1 MKRVGNI
8 WNDTTSIKN
17 GITAVI
23 DGTRYKRG
31 NHEVQRLLF
40 DDKHHMIDPAKARKY
55 AEPICDDLKS
65 GTWKH
70 SEPKHRRQFCR
81 NRASSKGK
89 WRDLYIPTLRDH
101 IVAHM
106 LIQTSLAA
114 FMRGM
119 YPDCCGSV
127 PGRGIKHIVKRV
139 THWLQDDKECRY
151 FVKLDIRKFFDN
163 IDRDILKAK
172 LRQKIKDKYVLEAF
186 DQIIDSAPVA
196 CPVGY
201 YTSPWFA
208 NLYLESL
215 DWFIAQQLYKERRG
229 KRISFVRHRI
239 RYIDDILLI
248 GTSKLDLKK
257 AVHAISDYLLEN
269 YGLHIKDSWEIKKI
283 GKHEL
288 VDGEWKLKPG
298 TYWCDIGGYKF
309 SKDATILRDGIFLHT
324 RRLVRKVYKQGY
336 ATDHQNRSLIS
347 QIGWASHCDSGNF
360 FENDVRPYV
369 NVKEIRRAISHVD
382 KKREQQ
388 THKAA
393 DRGDIRESCDSAE
406 EFQTG
411 PGYRRDSGALG
422 VSGKTV
428 NERTV

>member
-8 WNDTTSIKN
+8 WNDTTSVEN

-31 NHEVQRLLF
+31 NHEVQCLLF

-55 AEPICDDLKS
+55 VEPICDDLKN
-65 GTWKH
+65 GTWDH
-70 SEPKHRRQFCR
+70 SAPKHRRQFCR

-119 YPDCCGSV
+119 HPDCCGSV

-139 THWLQDDKECRY
+139 THWFQDDKECRY

-215 DWFIAQQLYKERRG
+215 DWFIAQQLHKERRG
-229 KRISFVRHRI
+229 KRISFVRHQI

-248 GTSKLDLKK
+248 GTSKSDLKK
-257 AVHAISDYLLEN
+257 AVHAISDYLLKN

-347 QIGWASHCDSGNF
+347 QIGWASHCDSMSF
-360 FENDVRPYV
+360 IENDIMPYA
-369 NVKEIRRAISHVD
+369 NIRGIRRAISNVD
-382 KKREQQ
+382 KKRKQRDNE
-388 THKAA
+388 TNR
-393 DRGDIRESCDSAE
+393 RGDGGQSCNSSESIQKDC
-406 EFQTG
+406 G
-411 PGYRRDSGALG
+411 
-422 VSGKTV
+422 
-428 NERTV
+428 N